1 MAAMASQDPGHSE
14 APPLTYR
21 RGSTEVVPE
30 AETGDEFHDFWVQKL
45 SRKKR
50 NFKNFETWR
59 FNWENM
65 EGFSNAHEE
74 VNG

>member
-1 MAAMASQDPGHSE
+1 MMK
-14 APPLTYR
+14 LMKN
-21 RGSTEVVPE
+21 
-30 AETGDEFHDFWVQKL
+30 DFWVQKL